1 MRIWTAHLH
10 PARPPVLVQEGWSWG
25 AAAFGPFW
33 LLAHR
38 AWVPGTLVLAA
49 VVILNL
55 VVPGALR
62 PVLVLGFFLLLG
74 LLGRDLLRWAL
85 DRRGYAMQH
94 IVAAPD
100 GDAALLR
107 LLDAR
112 ADLVPGLAGS
122 TVRASVPVPAVA
134 VPAVAVPAV
143 AVPGAVRASASESRP
158 SATSMTGATTVQ
170 TAGQMLSQARNQARN
185 PVPSQ
190 ILNQAPSEVPGE
202 VPNQIPGQVPDQTP
216 GQAPGATPGPAAGPP
231 AAPRGLQ

>member
-38 AWVPGTLVLAA
+38 AWVPGVLVLAA

-55 VVPGALR
+55 AVPGALR
-62 PVLVLGFFLLLG
+62 PVLVLGFFVLLG

-85 DRRGYAMQH
+85 DRRGYALQH
-94 IVAAPD
+94 VVAAPD

-112 ADLVPGLAGS
+112 ADLVPGLAGGA
-122 TVRASVPVPAVA
+122 VRASVPVA
-134 VPAVAVPAV
+134 VPVPE
-143 AVPGAVRASASESRP
+143 AVRASASGSRP
-158 SATSMTGATTVQ
+158 SPTSMTGATTVQ
-170 TAGQMLSQARNQARN
+170 TAGQMLGQARNQARN
-185 PVPSQ
+185 PVPNQ
-190 ILNQAPSEVPGE
+190 ILGQAPGQAPGETPSEVPSE
-202 VPNQIPGQVPDQTP
+202 APDQIPSQVPNQTP
-216 GQAPGATPGPAAGPP
+216 RQAPGATPGPAAVPP
-231 AAPRGLQ
+231 AAPLGPQ

>member
-38 AWVPGTLVLAA
+38 AWVPGVLVLAA

-55 VVPGALR
+55 AVPGALR
-62 PVLVLGFFLLLG
+62 PVLVLGFFVLLG

-85 DRRGYAMQH
+85 DRRGYALQH
-94 IVAAPD
+94 VVAAPD

-112 ADLVPGLAGS
+112 ADLVPGLAGGA
-122 TVRASVPVPAVA
+122 VRASVPVP
-134 VPAVAVPAV
+134 VPETVPE
-143 AVPGAVRASASESRP
+143 AVRASASGSRP
-158 SATSMTGATTVQ
+158 SPTSMTGATTVQ
-170 TAGQMLSQARNQARN
+170 TAGQMLGQARNQARN
-185 PVPSQ
+185 PVPNQ
-190 ILNQAPSEVPGE
+190 ILGQAPGETPSEVPSE
-202 VPNQIPGQVPDQTP
+202 VPSEAPDQIPSQVPNQTP
-216 GQAPGATPGPAAGPP
+216 RQAPGATPGPAAVPP
-231 AAPRGLQ
+231 AAPLGPQ

>member
-38 AWVPGTLVLAA
+38 AWVPGVLVLAA

-55 VVPGALR
+55 AVPGALR
-62 PVLVLGFFLLLG
+62 PVLVLGFFVLLG

-85 DRRGYAMQH
+85 DRRGYALQH
-94 IVAAPD
+94 VVAAPD

-112 ADLVPGLAGS
+112 ADLVPGLAGGA
-122 TVRASVPVPAVA
+122 VRASVPVA
-134 VPAVAVPAV
+134 VPE
-143 AVPGAVRASASESRP
+143 AVRASASGSRP
-158 SATSMTGATTVQ
+158 SPTSMTGATTVQ
-170 TAGQMLSQARNQARN
+170 TAGQMLGQARNQARN
-185 PVPSQ
+185 PVPNQ
-190 ILNQAPSEVPGE
+190 ILGQAPGETPSEAPDQIPSQ
-202 VPNQIPGQVPDQTP
+202 VPNQTP
-216 GQAPGATPGPAAGPP
+216 RQAPGATPGPAAVPP
-231 AAPRGLQ
+231 AAPLGPQ

>member
-10 PARPPVLVQEGWSWG
+10 PARPPVLVPEGWSWG

-38 AWVPGTLVLAA
+38 AWVPGALVLAG

-55 VVPGALR
+55 AVPGALR

-85 DRRGYAMQH
+85 DRRGYALQH
-94 IVAAPD
+94 VVAAPD

-112 ADLVPGLAGS
+112 GDLVPALAGGAG
-122 TVRASVPVPAVA
+122 RAGMPAGGPATAYRTAALTTAAPEAPTMPPATGLPGSAGAGIPGSVPTTPAD
-134 VPAVAVPAV
+134 PA
-143 AVPGAVRASASESRP
+143 
-158 SATSMTGATTVQ
+158 
-170 TAGQMLSQARNQARN
+170 
-185 PVPSQ
+185 
-190 ILNQAPSEVPGE
+190 
-202 VPNQIPGQVPDQTP
+202 
-216 GQAPGATPGPAAGPP
+216 PGPAPLPPAGPP
-231 AAPRGLQ
+231 EP

>member
-10 PARPPVLVQEGWSWG
+10 PARPPVLVPEGWSWG

-38 AWVPGTLVLAA
+38 AWVPGALVLAA

-55 VVPGALR
+55 AVPGALR

-94 IVAAPD
+94 VVAAPD

-112 ADLVPGLAGS
+112 GDLVSALAGGGARGNVS
-122 TVRASVPVPAVA
+122 TVAPAAAFRTPPPTMPATLPPTMPSTMPATVAMPGSADAASTAPLPTAAASPAA
-134 VPAVAVPAV
+134 DPM
-143 AVPGAVRASASESRP
+143 S
-158 SATSMTGATTVQ
+158 
-170 TAGQMLSQARNQARN
+170 
-185 PVPSQ
+185 
-190 ILNQAPSEVPGE
+190 
-202 VPNQIPGQVPDQTP
+202 
-216 GQAPGATPGPAAGPP
+216 GPASQPSAGPP
-231 AAPRGLQ
+231 VPR